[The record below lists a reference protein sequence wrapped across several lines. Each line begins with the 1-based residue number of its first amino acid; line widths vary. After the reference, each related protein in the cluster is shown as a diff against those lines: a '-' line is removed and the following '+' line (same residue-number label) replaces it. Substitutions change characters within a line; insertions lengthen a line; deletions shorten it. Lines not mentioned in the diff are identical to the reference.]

1 MKKASSSNERYD
13 RWAFIRICNALV
25 PVTMR
30 ENGGGSTLP
39 STGRFEAGGFVVV
52 VKVKARKMKEKGLDG
67 PGARV

>member
-1 MKKASSSNERYD
+1 
-13 RWAFIRICNALV
+13 
-25 PVTMR
+25 MR